1 MPLATRGIDVLGPA
15 NDDLLIY
22 RIRLSVKGNDIN
34 VRLSIALT
42 SAPSVTYS
50 MSLSTTSSSTI
61 PSTDTVE
68 SL

>member
-34 VRLSIALT
+34 VRLSLALT